1 MCRHTVISVSRARAE
16 EPDRHPTVS
25 PARPQVGDHTCLQP
39 RRVDRCQR
47 TGVQRRRALTQ
58 HLSAGEPTD
67 YAARSDRVPAPTCS
81 FEERWYASVFERLDT
96 ATQRALDDL
105 LTTGAADNDTDA
117 TARDAS
123 IGLNELKA
131 DAEAIGVESYLSDSP
146 VVQGT
151 YADSDASRR
160 RYRHPGLSHD
170 FNVLANNHVA
180 WTGRVEAHDR
190 AYGWTALLRQL
201 ADIAEGIR
209 GQPH

>member
-1 MCRHTVISVSRARAE
+1 MVASAIGRRPPAGYVELGVDLTVARREWRRHRMCRHTVISVSRARAE
-16 EPDRHPTVS
+16 EPDRHPTLS
-25 PARPQVGDHTCLQP
+25 PARPQVGDHTCLLP

-67 YAARSDRVPAPTCS
+67 YAARSDRVLAPTCS

-96 ATQRALDDL
+96 APQRALDDL
-105 LTTGAADNDTDA
+105 LTTGAADDDTDA

-123 IGLNELKA
+123 IWLNELKA

-160 RYRHPGLSHD
+160 RYRHPC
-170 FNVLANNHVA
+170 V
-180 WTGRVEAHDR
+180 
-190 AYGWTALLRQL
+190 
-201 ADIAEGIR
+201 
-209 GQPH
+209 